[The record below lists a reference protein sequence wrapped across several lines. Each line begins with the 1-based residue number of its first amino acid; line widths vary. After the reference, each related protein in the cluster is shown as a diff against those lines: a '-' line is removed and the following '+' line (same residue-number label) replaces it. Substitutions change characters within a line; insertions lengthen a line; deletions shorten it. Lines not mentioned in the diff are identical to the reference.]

1 MRYTVKP
8 VNNIN
13 QIISDNSEPGTIKR
27 KSLNGSPDEIVHE
40 TLRTMV
46 RLANRDKDHAMI
58 QNIVKQV
65 KDCCTCCE
73 IENIYKVV
81 VDNIQYVSD
90 PVGEEYVRAPI
101 HCLKERAGDCDD
113 MSTLF
118 ACLCK
123 ALNIPVMYKAI
134 AWRRH
139 EYTHV
144 YCLAYMK
151 KYNTWVVCDPV
162 MKKFGKEKSGIKRS
176 ATIVV

>member
-1 MRYTVKP
+1 MRYTIKP

-13 QIISDNSEPGTIKR
+13 QIIADNGESGTLKR
-27 KSLNGSPDEIVHE
+27 KIVNGTPDEIVHE
-40 TLRTMV
+40 TLRTMK
-46 RLANRDKDHAMI
+46 RLANRDSSHEMI
-58 QNIVKQV
+58 KKIVEQL

-73 IENIYKVV
+73 IENIYKIV

-101 HCLKERAGDCDD
+101 HCLQERAGDCDD

-123 ALNIPVMYKAI
+123 ALGIPVMYKAI

-151 KYNTWVVCDPV
+151 KYNKWVVCDPV

-176 ATIVV
+176 VTLEV